1 MAKGIRRVTGVTG
14 ATAVAALTLGDK
26 LVAELASMRP
36 EKDVVVEFKVCLY
49 RYRCIDVYY

>member
-1 MAKGIRRVTGVTG
+1 MTGVTG